1 MLVWHPVFSSK
12 AEPRTVSS
20 WVLPAV
26 IQEPGLMR
34 LAQVASTISQVADIW
49 RLDMRRQRKCD
60 QSSFPSDTI
69 QAHVQNWLEKLGNL
83 VKQCP
88 QQEDVGNWYGGPLLS
103 LCLWFWTCGSR
114 SERYTAKACVY
125 PEQTEDTQPG
135 GNKPGGI
142 QQKVSEIWLNY
153 RIHSDEALHG

>member
-88 QQEDVGNWYGGPLLS
+88 QQEDVGNWYGGQLLTTS
-103 LCLWFWTCGSR
+103 DFGLVVLDLKGTLQRHVCTQSR
-114 SERYTAKACVY
+114 
-125 PEQTEDTQPG
+125 Q
-135 GNKPGGI
+135 
-142 QQKVSEIWLNY
+142 
-153 RIHSDEALHG
+153 RIHNLVETSPVEYNKRCQRFG